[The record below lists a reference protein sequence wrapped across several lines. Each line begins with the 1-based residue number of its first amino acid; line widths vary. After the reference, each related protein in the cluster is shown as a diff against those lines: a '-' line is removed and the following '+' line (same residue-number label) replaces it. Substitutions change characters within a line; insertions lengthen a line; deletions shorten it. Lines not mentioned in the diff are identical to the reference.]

1 MGRKG
6 GIRSILS
13 AEGFEDEHMFRT
25 FAYLPVIYIRRNLH
39 RPYICRG
46 EHIEERRSPQRKDER
61 FFLSRRLQPAA
72 GAVLYLLKGYRRRGE
87 TVVQDIASQTQ
98 PGRALERKNNTL
110 RGKMTTNAFIQGLR
124 WIMPFFFSSAP
135 LWEGNLMYFFYGF
148 CRGSVAPSSSRVVVD
163 TRSK

>member
-124 WIMPFFFSSAP
+124 WIMPFFFFLGTIVGRKSNVFFLRILPRFRGTVVISS
-135 LWEGNLMYFFYGF
+135 G
-148 CRGSVAPSSSRVVVD
+148 R
-163 TRSK
+163 